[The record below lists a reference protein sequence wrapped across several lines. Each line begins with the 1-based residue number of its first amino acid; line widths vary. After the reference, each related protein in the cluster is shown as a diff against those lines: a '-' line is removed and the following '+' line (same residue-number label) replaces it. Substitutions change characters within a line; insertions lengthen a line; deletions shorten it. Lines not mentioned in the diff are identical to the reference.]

1 MRGLIPRPT
10 LGQVAVSLLIA
21 LAGFLAAQTLT
32 QVDRDLR
39 VLYTEYTLA
48 AADLGH
54 VSGDLIRYR
63 STILRAL
70 EAPTAQEA
78 ERILAALP
86 GQRTRVLRALDRY
99 AAASRQ
105 VARGGPAATA
115 ALQALRTQVETYFAD
130 ADETVRLIRRRWTA
144 TRLAEAAAW
153 QEQAEQHAAARAGT
167 TLIQVSVALD
177 QVLDGVAQVAGALY
191 EDGARTTRRSSLLL
205 VGGSLTL
212 IALVLFGSR
221 APRSIRSGS
230 RTMSLPLRNG
240 TPRAD
245 VLLPLDHRLPEPS
258 VPARYNP
265 HDREAPPGDQ

>member
-39 VLYTEYTLA
+39 ILYTEYTLA

-54 VSGDLIRYR
+54 ISGDLIRYR

-70 EAPTAQEA
+70 EAPTAQKA
-78 ERILAALP
+78 ERILTALP
-86 GQRTRVLRALDRY
+86 GQRSRVLRALDRY

-105 VARGGPAATA
+105 VARGSPTA
-115 ALQALRTQVETYFAD
+115 ALQALRLQVETYFAD

-144 TRLAEAAAW
+144 TRPTEAAAW
-153 QEQAEQHAAARAGT
+153 QKQAEQHAAARAGT
-167 TLIQVSVALD
+167 TLIQVSMVLD
-177 QVLDGVAQVAGALY
+177 QVLDGVAQVARTLY

-205 VGGSLTL
+205 VGGSLAL
-212 IALVLFGSR
+212 IALVLVKPR
-221 APRSIRSGS
+221 APRPIRSGP
-230 RTMSLPLRNG
+230 RTTSLPLRNG
-240 TPRAD
+240 TPRVD
-245 VLLPLDHRLPEPS
+245 VLPRLDHQLTEPS

-265 HDREAPPGDQ
+265 HDREAPPGDR

>member
-1 MRGLIPRPT
+1 
-10 LGQVAVSLLIA
+10 
-21 LAGFLAAQTLT
+21 
-32 QVDRDLR
+32 
-39 VLYTEYTLA
+39 
-48 AADLGH
+48 
-54 VSGDLIRYR
+54 
-63 STILRAL
+63 
-70 EAPTAQEA
+70 
-78 ERILAALP
+78 
-86 GQRTRVLRALDRY
+86 
-99 AAASRQ
+99 
-105 VARGGPAATA
+105 
-115 ALQALRTQVETYFAD
+115 
-130 ADETVRLIRRRWTA
+130 
-144 TRLAEAAAW
+144 
-153 QEQAEQHAAARAGT
+153 
-167 TLIQVSVALD
+167 D